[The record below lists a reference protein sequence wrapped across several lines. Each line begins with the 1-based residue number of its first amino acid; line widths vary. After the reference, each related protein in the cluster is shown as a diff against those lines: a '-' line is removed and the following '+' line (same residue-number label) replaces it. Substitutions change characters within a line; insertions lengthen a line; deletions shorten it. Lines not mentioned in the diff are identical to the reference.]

1 MSVAVDV
8 CAVLV
13 ALVNAAAG
21 ALGAW
26 RWYEVRPSPA
36 FWRLARLG
44 QATALALAL
53 LAGVVALTGSEPD
66 DGLFYLYALLPIAV
80 GFVAEQLRIASAETV
95 LAARGLDT
103 AQDVAALPEAQQRS
117 IALAIVRREMG
128 VMAIAALVVA
138 FLALRA
144 LGTAGGL

>member
-44 QATALALAL
+44 QATAVALAL

-66 DGLFYLYALLPIAV
+66 DGLFYLYALLPLAV
-80 GFVAEQLRIASAETV
+80 GFVAEQLRIASAQTV
-95 LAARGLDT
+95 LDQRGLEGAD
-103 AQDVAALPEAQQRS
+103 AVRALPEDEQR
-117 IALAIVRREMG
+117 AVVRAIVNREVG
-128 VMAIAALVVA
+128 VMAASALVVA
-138 FLALRA
+138 FLGVR
-144 LGTAGGL
+144 AGGWL